1 MGATAKES
9 DLVQIVLL
17 VFGRHPPSLLTFFG
31 GGGEEGKYG
40 NDWKKKKFHSLIFS
54 WTTFSTHAQ
63 WQCDNNGFC
72 IHFSHRCT
80 DGRRLELLFKIS
92 LTY

>member
-40 NDWKKKKFHSLIFS
+40 NEKKKKFHSLIFS

>member
-1 MGATAKES
+1 M
-9 DLVQIVLL
+9 QIVLL

-31 GGGEEGKYG
+31 GEVRKANMEMTG
-40 NDWKKKKFHSLIFS
+40 KKFDSLIFS

-72 IHFSHRCT
+72 IHFSQRCT